1 MFLRIYICS
10 IRARIDARI
19 GYAVSPAVRAV
30 SATAHFGMPTPAV
43 AVAIGQIRGLEAV
56 GRNRAFSGEGKLAGA
71 PAGRRPTNCLFLVA
85 LGLVNLRSATRPE
98 SSRVGVSRVSSAF
111 TCGRYAATMLE
122 I

>member
-1 MFLRIYICS
+1 M
-10 IRARIDARI
+10 
-19 GYAVSPAVRAV
+19 SPAVRAV

-56 GRNRAFSGEGKLAGA
+56 GRNRAFSGEGKLAVA

-98 SSRVGVSRVSSAF
+98 SSRVGGISRFVRLHLRSLCSHDA
-111 TCGRYAATMLE
+111 RDLAYADHLNRATMLSKVSGFL
-122 I
+122 